1 MDNNLQ
7 PQMPPYARRTVSPVT
22 KKIIFLFVLTIL
34 LLIPLILIG
43 NLINDRGKLYKQT
56 ITNIGNEW
64 GKSQKIIAPV
74 ITISYTDTSINNKD
88 SVSNAS
94 NTKAVAVVPVER
106 KFAILPEE
114 LNATIEMKD
123 EVRQRGIYN
132 ATVYNAN
139 VKLKGYF
146 SAKILKEDRKVLG
159 CISIGLTDTKALI
172 KINKFK
178 IGDMDLEAMSGTMAA
193 PLITNGISGQL
204 GPEHNNMMDKE
215 KIPFEI
221 DIDFRGSR
229 DISIL
234 PLGKKNHFE
243 IKSNW
248 KSPSFSGVLPTER
261 TIDNNG
267 FSAVWEV
274 SNLIRNYPQI
284 IDINNDQ
291 FSDFYQDSGVVYY
304 DYNEYD
310 EATTYSDNND
320 GNTIVKVALFDSVT
334 SYTQIYRACNYGI
347 LFIGMS
353 LVVVFIFE
361 IVSKKAAHYVQYGVV
376 GFSLVIFY
384 LLLLS
389 LSEHIG
395 FEWSYLVS
403 SLAIVIPNSLYI
415 TGMTSSKKFGIGMF
429 IFLSGI
435 YAILFSILRMEQ
447 YALLTG
453 SLLILA
459 VLYAV
464 MYLTKKAD
472 VFQSLEG
479 KE

>member
-7 PQMPPYARRTVSPVT
+7 PQIPPYVKRTVSPVM
-22 KKIIFLFVLTIL
+22 KKIAFLFIFVIIL
-34 LLIPLILIG
+34 QIPLFLVGDLIT
-43 NLINDRGKLYKQT
+43 DRGYLFNQT
-56 ITNIGNEW
+56 VTEIGNEW

-74 ITISYTDTSINNKD
+74 ITVSYTDTSINNKD
-88 SVSNAS
+88 SVTNAS

-146 SAKILKEDRKVLG
+146 SAKDFPEDKKVLG
-159 CISIGLTDTKALI
+159 CVSIGLTDTKALI

-291 FSDFYQDSGVVYY
+291 FSDFYQDGVV
-304 DYNEYD
+304 YNEYD
-310 EATTYSDNND
+310 DETTYSDNND
-320 GNTIVKVALFDSVT
+320 ENTIVKVALFDSVT

-361 IVSKKAAHYVQYGVV
+361 VVSKKAAHYVQYGVV

-395 FEWSYLVS
+395 FEWAYLVS
-403 SLAIVIPNSLYI
+403 SLAIVIPNSMYV
-415 TGMTSSKKFGIGMF
+415 TSMTSNKKFGIGMF

-472 VFQSLEG
+472 IFQSLES

>member
-7 PQMPPYARRTVSPVT
+7 PQIPPYARRTVSPVM
-22 KKIIFLFVLTIL
+22 KKIAFLFIFVIIL
-34 LLIPLILIG
+34 QIPLFLVGDLIS
-43 NLINDRGKLYKQT
+43 DRGRLFNQT
-56 ITNIGNEW
+56 VAEIGNEW

-74 ITISYTDTSINNKD
+74 ITVSYTDTGINSKG
-88 SVSNAS
+88 SVTNAS

-139 VKLKGYF
+139 MKLTGYF
-146 SAKILKEDRKVLG
+146 SSKDFPEDKEVLG
-159 CISIGLTDTKALI
+159 CVSIGLTDTKALI

-178 IGDMDLEAMSGTMAA
+178 IGDMDLEAMSGTMAT

-204 GPEHNNMMDKE
+204 GPEHNSIMDKE

-261 TIDNNG
+261 TIDENG
-267 FSAVWEV
+267 FLAKWEV

-284 IDINNDQ
+284 IDVNEDKY
-291 FSDFYQDSGVVYY
+291 SDFYDEYN
-304 DYNEYD
+304 DYGSENYG
-310 EATTYSDNND
+310 TYGNYSD
-320 GNTIVKVALFDSVT
+320 GNTVVKVALFDSVT
-334 SYTQIYRACNYGI
+334 SYTQIYRACKYGI
-347 LFIGMS
+347 LFIMMS
-353 LVVVFIFE
+353 LVVVYIFE
-361 IVSKKAAHYVQYGVV
+361 VVSKKAAHYVQYGVV

-395 FEWSYLVS
+395 FEWSYLIS
-403 SLAIVIPNSLYI
+403 SLAIVIPNSMYI
-415 TGMTSSKKFGIGMF
+415 TSMTSNKKFGIGMF

-472 VFQSLEG
+472 IFQSLDS

>member
-7 PQMPPYARRTVSPVT
+7 PQIPPYARRTVSPVT

-34 LLIPLILIG
+34 LWIPLILIG

-74 ITISYTDTSINNKD
+74 ITISYKDTGINNKD

-204 GPEHNNMMDKE
+204 GPEHNNTMNKE

-261 TIDNNG
+261 TIDDNG

-291 FSDFYQDSGVVYY
+291 FSDFYQDGVV
-304 DYNEYD
+304 YNEYD
-310 EATTYSDNND
+310 DETTYSDNND
-320 GNTIVKVALFDSVT
+320 ENTIVKVALFDSVT

-361 IVSKKAAHYVQYGVV
+361 VVSKKAAHYVQYGVV

-415 TGMTSSKKFGIGMF
+415 TSMTSSKKFGIGMF

-472 VFQSLEG
+472 IFQSLEG

>member
-7 PQMPPYARRTVSPVT
+7 PQMPPYARRRVSPVT
-22 KKIIFLFVLTIL
+22 KKIIFLFVFTIL
-34 LLIPLILIG
+34 LWIPLILIG

-74 ITISYTDTSINNKD
+74 ITISYKDTGINSKD

-94 NTKAVAVVPVER
+94 NTKAVAVVPVEK

-146 SAKILKEDRKVLG
+146 SAKDFPEDKKVLG
-159 CISIGLTDTKALI
+159 CVSIGLTDTKALI

-204 GPEHNNMMDKE
+204 GPEHNNTMNKE

-291 FSDFYQDSGVVYY
+291 FSDFYQDGVV
-304 DYNEYD
+304 YNEYD
-310 EATTYSDNND
+310 DETTYSDNND
-320 GNTIVKVALFDSVT
+320 ENTIVKVALFDSVT

-361 IVSKKAAHYVQYGVV
+361 VVSKKAAHYVQYGVV

-395 FEWSYLVS
+395 FEWSYLIS

-415 TGMTSSKKFGIGMF
+415 TSMTSSKKFGIGMF

>member
-7 PQMPPYARRTVSPVT
+7 PQIPPYVKRTVSPVM
-22 KKIIFLFVLTIL
+22 KKIIFLFIFVLV
-34 LLIPLILIG
+34 LLIPLKLIG
-43 NLINDRGKLYKQT
+43 DLIDDRGDLYNQT

-74 ITISYTDTSINNKD
+74 ITISYTDTGINSKG
-88 SVSNAS
+88 SVTNAS

-139 VKLKGYF
+139 MKLTGYF
-146 SAKILKEDRKVLG
+146 SSKDFPEDKKVLG
-159 CISIGLTDTKALI
+159 CVSIGLTDTKALI

-178 IGDMDLEAMSGTMAA
+178 IGDMDLEAMSGTMAT

-204 GPEHNNMMDKE
+204 GPEHNSIMDKE

-261 TIDNNG
+261 TIDDNG
-267 FSAVWEV
+267 FSAKWEV

-284 IDINNDQ
+284 IDVNEDKY
-291 FSDFYQDSGVVYY
+291 SDFYDEYN
-304 DYNEYD
+304 DYSSENYGSYGN
-310 EATTYSDNND
+310 YSD
-320 GNTIVKVALFDSVT
+320 GNTVVKVALFDSVT

-361 IVSKKAAHYVQYGVV
+361 VVSKKAAHYVQYGVV

-395 FEWSYLVS
+395 FEWSYLIS
-403 SLAIVIPNSLYI
+403 SLAIVIPNSMYI
-415 TGMTSSKKFGIGMF
+415 TSMTSNKKFGIGMF

-453 SLLILA
+453 SLLILV

>member
-1 MDNNLQ
+1 MDNNQ
-7 PQMPPYARRTVSPVT
+7 QIPQMPPYARRTVSPVM
-22 KKIIFLFVLTIL
+22 KKIVFLFIFVLV
-34 LLIPLILIG
+34 LLIPLKLIG
-43 NLINDRGKLYKQT
+43 DLIDDRGDLYNQT

-74 ITISYTDTSINNKD
+74 ITVSYTDTGINSKG
-88 SVSNAS
+88 SVTNAS

-139 VKLKGYF
+139 MKLTGYF
-146 SAKILKEDRKVLG
+146 SSKDFPEDKEVLG
-159 CISIGLTDTKALI
+159 CVSIGLTDTKALI

-178 IGDMDLEAMSGTMAA
+178 IGDMDLEAMSGTMAT

-204 GPEHNNMMDKE
+204 GPEHNSIMDKE

-261 TIDNNG
+261 TIDDNG
-267 FSAVWEV
+267 FSAKWEV

-284 IDINNDQ
+284 IDVNEDKY
-291 FSDFYQDSGVVYY
+291 SDFYDEYN
-304 DYNEYD
+304 DYSSENYGSYGN
-310 EATTYSDNND
+310 YSD
-320 GNTIVKVALFDSVT
+320 GNTVVKVALFDSVT

-361 IVSKKAAHYVQYGVV
+361 VVSKKAAHYVQYGVV

-395 FEWSYLVS
+395 FEWAYLIS
-403 SLAIVIPNSLYI
+403 SLAIVIPNSMYI
-415 TGMTSSKKFGIGMF
+415 TSMTSNKKFGIGMF
-429 IFLSGI
+429 VFLSGI

-472 VFQSLEG
+472 VFQALEG

>member
-1 MDNNLQ
+1 MDNNQ
-7 PQMPPYARRTVSPVT
+7 QIPQIPPYARRTVSPVM
-22 KKIIFLFVLTIL
+22 KKIVFLFIFVLV
-34 LLIPLILIG
+34 LLIPLKLIG
-43 NLINDRGKLYKQT
+43 DLIDDRGRLYNQT

-74 ITISYTDTSINNKD
+74 ITISYKDTRINNKE
-88 SVSNAS
+88 SVSNVS
-94 NTKAVAVVPVER
+94 NTKAVTVVPVER
-106 KFAILPEE
+106 KFAILPDE

-139 VKLKGYF
+139 IKLKGYF
-146 SAKILKEDRKVLG
+146 SSKDFPDKDVQG
-159 CISIGLTDTKALI
+159 CVSIGLTDTKALI

-178 IGDMDLEAMSGTMAA
+178 IGDMEQDLEAMSGTMAV

-204 GPEHNNMMDKE
+204 GPEHNSIMDKE

-261 TIDNNG
+261 TIDENG
-267 FSAVWEV
+267 FLAKWEV

-284 IDINNDQ
+284 IDVNEDKY
-291 FSDFYQDSGVVYY
+291 SDFYDNSSEGYESYGNYY
-304 DYNEYD
+304 
-310 EATTYSDNND
+310 SD
-320 GNTIVKVALFDSVT
+320 GNTIVRVALFDSVT
-334 SYTQIYRACNYGI
+334 SYTQIYRACKYGI
-347 LFIGMS
+347 LFIMMS
-353 LVVVFIFE
+353 LVVVYIFE
-361 IVSKKAAHYVQYGVV
+361 VVSKKAAHYVQYGVV

-395 FEWSYLVS
+395 FEWAYLVS
-403 SLAIVIPNSLYI
+403 SLAIVIPNSMYI
-415 TGMTSSKKFGIGMF
+415 TSMTSNKKFGIGMF

-472 VFQSLEG
+472 IFQSLEG

>member
-7 PQMPPYARRTVSPVT
+7 PQIPPYARRRVSPVT
-22 KKIIFLFVLTIL
+22 KKIIFLFVFTIL
-34 LLIPLILIG
+34 LWIPLILIG

-204 GPEHNNMMDKE
+204 GPEHNNTMNKE

-261 TIDNNG
+261 TIDDNG

-291 FSDFYQDSGVVYY
+291 FSDFYQDGVV
-304 DYNEYD
+304 YNEYD
-310 EATTYSDNND
+310 DETTYSDNND
-320 GNTIVKVALFDSVT
+320 ENTIVKVALFDSVT

-415 TGMTSSKKFGIGMF
+415 TSMTSSKKFGIGMF